1 MFRSGRVYPRAMRA
15 CMCAQFCPWTIS
27 LQAPLFM
34 GFSRQE
40 YWSGLP
46 FPSPGDLLEQGI
58 EPSSLALQAESL
70 PFESPGKPRLIK
82 TISFTFVPNNCKL
95 EHCRK
100 CPGWGRGTM
109 TRRIISRW
117 MVLKEWWAVFSR
129 GSDWH
134 QTPFSFPAKHHVN
147 QGLFWNP
154 SWWLV

>member
-1 MFRSGRVYPRAMRA
+1 MLQSMGSQRVRHDRATEQQQPKRVLLCSVTQSCQLSA
-15 CMCAQFCPWTIS
+15 APWTVAH
-27 LQAPLFM
+27 QAPLFM

-117 MVLKEWWAVFSR
+117 MVLKEW
-129 GSDWH
+129 
-134 QTPFSFPAKHHVN
+134 
-147 QGLFWNP
+147 
-154 SWWLV
+154 